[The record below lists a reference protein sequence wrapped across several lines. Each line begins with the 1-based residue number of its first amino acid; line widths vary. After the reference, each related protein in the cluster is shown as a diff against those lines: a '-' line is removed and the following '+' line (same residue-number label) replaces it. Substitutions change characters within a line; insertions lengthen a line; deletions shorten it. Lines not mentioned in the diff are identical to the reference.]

1 MDGPP
6 PLENASDVVRQ
17 IKSKKTKTQEAA
29 ASTKTSNSTLLQAEN
44 KEFFPSLIADEL
56 KPKVKPAQDAPKTAV
71 KKQPAK
77 EKDSGGFAGFKS
89 GFLMSS
95 SSKNKNTKKKQQS
108 KPEIIKPKKQEKADN
123 PLVMKDVQEAMKEEF
138 GSEEFLKNYGIYAN
152 KKGKMTRTL
161 FR

>member
-44 KEFFPSLIADEL
+44 KEFVPSLIADEL
-56 KPKVKPAQDAPKTAV
+56 KPKAKPAQDAPKPAV

-77 EKDSGGFAGFKS
+77 KKDSGGFAGFKS

-95 SSKNKNTKKKQQS
+95 TSKKNNTTKKQQS

-123 PLVMKDVQEAMKEEF
+123 PLVMKDVQEAMNRL
-138 GSEEFLKNYGIYAN
+138 SA
-152 KKGKMTRTL
+152 
-161 FR
+161 